1 VGSVAGRVIG
11 VRRHKRTTF
20 LEVALGADSTQLLL
34 SASAERKNGASRL
47 RAGDIVEASG
57 EWVRTGCGR
66 RSLDVRAMSVLAR
79 WDLAVPFRGLRGY
92 GKSNPGLA
100 RTAELLANR
109 DAWRAIEQRARVV
122 GALRAFLTSQG
133 FLEMQTPVLQYSH
146 GGGICRPFVTR
157 CNWLARDLYLRP
169 TAEFHLKRLII
180 AGFPKVY
187 ELGSCFRNEGVDP
200 THSPEFSMLEAYAAY
215 TSWRDMMGVA
225 GGLLRAAA
233 KEAQSCASGDGRGQ
247 RALEEGAEWAEV
259 PYRRAC
265 RDLLGADWKDDRDVN
280 AILRALGE
288 AGERFAGISD
298 AGILHMKIAERLLG
312 PRFGR
317 PTFLTELPSVT
328 SPLARCIVP
337 GGTELERAWL
347 FVGGLL
353 VADVVGELTDRAE
366 LAARLLAQK
375 ELHPEL
381 GERPRECELFC
392 EDLRLAM
399 PPTSGMGF
407 GVERFLMG
415 FLGRRAIREAIP
427 FPLSRSPARRLVVE
441 KCGPMR
447 DRPIVRA
454 KAAVGGSA
462 VAIFAPSAP
471 LVAPWRLRRGIA
483 CLESLGWRV
492 RLLPTATSPS
502 SGAGIAA
509 PAKRRCQDLEDAFAD
524 PAVRCIFTL
533 YGGFNCNEMLPL
545 LDWGLLAR
553 HRKILCGY
561 SDTTA
566 LLVALTGGTGL
577 VTLYGPAILP
587 ELGGQLGLEEF
598 TKCSLLAMVRGFEP
612 PYEVPR
618 SEVSDDR
625 LEDWGEQAVRE
636 GKGKEG
642 AGGGWKW
649 LVGGRACG
657 RLLGGHLRT
666 LEALCGT
673 RFWPEWSGRILV
685 IEECEISYPEF
696 RRSFVHLAQVGVLES
711 VSGIVLGRL
720 ARTPPPDVARIHGWL
735 SETLRPLRIPVL
747 ADVDFG
753 HVRPMV
759 TLPLGVLAELDSRES
774 RFWILESPVAPA

>member
-1 VGSVAGRVIG
+1 MTGADSRMGSVAGRVIAI
-11 VRRHKRTTF
+11 RRHRRTTF
-20 LEVALGADSTQLLL
+20 LEVGLGGASTQLLL
-34 SASAERKNGASRL
+34 SASAEPKKGASRL

-66 RSLDVRAMSVLAR
+66 RSLNVRAISVLAR
-79 WDLAVPFRGLRGY
+79 WDLAVPFRALRGY
-92 GKSNPGLA
+92 GKSNPELA
-100 RTAELLANR
+100 RTAGLLANR
-109 DAWRAIEQRARVV
+109 DAWRAIEQRARLV
-122 GALRAFLTSQG
+122 GALRAFLASQG
-133 FLEMQTPVLQYSH
+133 FLEMQTPVLQYCH

-157 CNWLARDLYLRP
+157 CNWLGRDLYPRP

-187 ELGSCFRNEGVDP
+187 ELGSCFRNEGADA
-200 THSPEFSMLEAYAAY
+200 THSPEFSMLEAYAAH

-233 KEAQSCASGDGRGQ
+233 NEAQASWSGDSRGQ
-247 RALEEGAEWAEV
+247 RALEEGAEWGEV
-259 PYRRAC
+259 TYRGAC
-265 RDLLGADWKDDRDVN
+265 RDLLGADWGDDRDVS
-280 AILRALGE
+280 AVLRALGP
-288 AGERFAGISD
+288 AGDRFAGISD
-298 AGILHMKIAERLLG
+298 AGILHMKIAEKLLG

-328 SPLARCIVP
+328 SPLVRCTVP
-337 GGTELERAWL
+337 GGAELEKAWL

-353 VADVVGELTDRAE
+353 VADIAGELTDRAE
-366 LAARLLAQK
+366 LSARLLAQK

-381 GERPRECELFC
+381 AEHPRECELFC
-392 EDLRLAM
+392 EELRLAM
-399 PPTSGMGF
+399 PPSSGMGL

-415 FLGRRAIREAIP
+415 LLGRRAIREVIP
-427 FPLSRSPARRLVVE
+427 FPPSRTPARQLVAAE
-441 KCGPMR
+441 CGSIR
-447 DRPIVRA
+447 DRPILRA
-454 KAAVGGSA
+454 RAAVAGSA

-471 LVAPWRLRRGIA
+471 LIAPWRLRRGIA
-483 CLESLGWRV
+483 CLESLGWQV
-492 RLLPTATSPS
+492 RLLPTATSTS

-509 PAKRRCQDLEDAFAD
+509 PAKRRCQDLEEAFAD

-577 VTLYGPAILP
+577 VTLHGPAILP
-587 ELGGQLGLEEF
+587 EFGGQRGLEEF
-598 TKCSLLAMVRGFEP
+598 TERSFLAMVRGFEP
-612 PYEVPR
+612 PYDVPR
-618 SEVSDDR
+618 SKVSDDR
-625 LEDWGEQAVRE
+625 LQDWGEQAVSE
-636 GKGKEG
+636 GEGKEG
-642 AGGGWKW
+642 VGGGWKW
-649 LVGGRACG
+649 LVAGRACG

-666 LEALCGT
+666 LEILCGT
-673 RFWPEWSGRILV
+673 RLWPEWSGRILV

-696 RRSFVHLAQVGVLES
+696 RRSLVHRAQVGVLES

-720 ARTPPPDVARIHGWL
+720 ARTPPAEVAWIHGWL

-753 HVRPMV
+753 HARPMV
-759 TLPLGVLAELDSRES
+759 SYRLGSWLN
-774 RFWILESPVAPA
+774 